1 MMNAMHSFQPVIHG
15 ARFAVR
21 AALFACLMAAGLL
34 LALTALL
41 RPDFLAAAPAQP
53 DLVAE
58 IAVSPSNPGVGEE
71 VTVSFVVRNLG
82 DAGTGASFTAY
93 LYVDPPDQPPK
104 LTTPGRPFGFPP
116 LGGGQTSAEAS
127 RTYTFADAGCHHR
140 IYVWVDR
147 DSQVSEAN
155 EDNNLVE
162 YQLCVGVACDVDSY
176 EGDQSPWDNARS
188 HSTWIAPG
196 TGQSHTFCHPQN
208 KQLPDEDWVKFTTY
222 TGLTYTL
229 QAVAQGAHANP
240 QVIICGADCSQPLA
254 GPDNMAVWQASGS
267 GLYYA
272 RIVNGEAGQPNPG
285 PLTAYS
291 LTLSAA
297 TGLTDAYEP
306 DDRCTAARD
315 IPTNGSWQSH
325 LFQKPEDQDWI
336 RFTVKAG
343 QSFSLH
349 TDNLGAGSKPVLC
362 LYDSCTKARDRSVA
376 LESVTGQL
384 QLSAPADQA
393 YVVQITN
400 QNPNRYGA
408 DASYDVQVLA
418 SDCSG
423 DQHEEDDLF
432 TQAANAGV
440 GDPPRTYNTCPAGDQ
455 DWVRFAVQKDAIYVL
470 ETATAGEAADT
481 VLTLYDQDGVTPLA
495 ANDDFGYSNG
505 SRLVWQPAQSGVY
518 YAMIRHHNPEVSGPT
533 TEYRFHIRE
542 GVCAPDEGDGAGN
555 GDNGPGDALALSTD
569 GALQTHNFCADPLS
583 LDLGDQ
589 DWVRIQTQAG
599 GVYTLRASG
608 AGVNADPVLEVY
620 APDGTTLV
628 ARNDDAGSGVGA
640 TLAFTATSSGTYFA
654 RAIQFNSHLFGD
666 ETQYQ
671 LAAFETPPPTP
682 TPTPTPPPAPTPTPF
697 PTPPPSEMETIILV
711 NRQRLSELY
720 GAARTEALLNKV
732 LALAD
737 HEQVKGAVL
746 ALDDNPAVA
755 TAYAAWL
762 ADPTNVDKANQVTAA
777 IRGVVL
783 SALESGPNVH
793 NVVIVG
799 DDRVIPFRRV
809 TEGAM
814 SKQEA
819 AYADQV
825 TDPWMSAMLAAD
837 QILTDDYYVDRE
849 PDAWQGHELYL
860 PDYGIGRLVET
871 PEEIMGLIDQFLGE
885 PNITAQRT
893 LVTGYDFIQDSA
905 DVIGTM
911 FDADGLAVERLIASS
926 SSTWGGDQLRG
937 VQLNAP
943 QRLEL
948 QSINGHS
955 THVSTGAPDEK
966 NILASEVASASG
978 DLAGS
983 VVFAVG
989 CHGGFNDPGV
999 LDLPQ
1004 AYARQKVYY
1013 VGNTGYGWGGG
1024 GIIYSERLMRNFAR
1038 DILRDASAQLGPALV
1053 RAKQRYRNQA
1063 FAFGPYDAKILMQT
1077 TLYGL
1082 PMLTVN
1088 SGGALGDDDPFPSAE
1103 ETFSPPGFG
1112 THEGSFEFNLS
1123 GTFGDNDAPGE
1134 GSYPDLDGEIAFAAG
1149 APIMPRYYANVSAL
1163 AAGTLRGALFLGGLY
1178 TDITDYDP
1186 VVARPHNE
1194 YVTDLSEPAFQSE
1207 GWYPAIPFVL
1217 QNSLTI
1223 SDTADMLVMSP
1234 GQFSGGGDGGSVR
1247 LYNQMTLSA
1256 LYSDSSDVTPPEVL
1270 HVDGILDPA
1279 AKTGLVKVDARDLS
1293 GVRRV
1298 VVAFTGGDGAWRSQ
1312 DLPYDPPR
1320 LKATGVITDVV
1331 AGVRYFVQ
1339 VADSAGN
1346 VAVADNKGRYYTL
1359 LPPLPLAS
1367 GQGVGERLYLPI
1379 VQK

>member
-1 MMNAMHSFQPVIHG
+1 
-15 ARFAVR
+15 
-21 AALFACLMAAGLL
+21 MAAGLL
-34 LALTALL
+34 LMLTALL
-41 RPDFLAAAPAQP
+41 RPAFLTAAPAQP

-58 IAVSPSNPGVGEE
+58 IAVSPANPGVGEE

-82 DAGTGASFTAY
+82 DVGTGAPFTAY

-104 LTTPGRPFGFPP
+104 LTTEGRPFGFPA

-127 RTYTFADAGCHHR
+127 RTYTFADAGCQHR

-147 DSQVSEAN
+147 DGQVAEAD
-155 EDNNLVE
+155 EGNNLAE

-176 EGDQSPWDNARS
+176 EGDQSPWDNVRS
-188 HSTWIAPG
+188 RATWISPG
-196 TGQSHTFCHPQN
+196 ADQSHTFCHPQN
-208 KQLPDEDWVKFTTY
+208 RQLPDEDWVKFTTY

-229 QAVAQGAHANP
+229 QAVAQGTHANP
-240 QVIICGADCSQPLA
+240 QVVICGADCSQPLA
-254 GPDNMAVWQASGS
+254 GPGSVAVWQSSGS

-272 RIVNGEAGQPNPG
+272 RIVNGEEGQPNPG

-306 DDRCTAARD
+306 DDHCNAARD
-315 IPTNGSWQSH
+315 IPANGAWQSH
-325 LFQKPEDQDWI
+325 LFQKPQDQDWI
-336 RFTVKAG
+336 RFAVKAG
-343 QSFSLH
+343 QSFSLR
-349 TDNLGAGSKPVLC
+349 TDNLGAGSKPVLR
-362 LYDSCTKARDRSVA
+362 LYSSCTNALDRSAA
-376 LESVTGQL
+376 LESANGQL
-384 QLSAPADQA
+384 QLNAPTDQS

-400 QNPNRYGA
+400 QDPNRYGA
-408 DASYDVQVLA
+408 DAGYDVQVLA

-423 DQHEEDDLF
+423 DDYEQDDVF
-432 TQAANAGV
+432 TQATDVDV
-440 GDPPRTYNTCPAGDQ
+440 GAPPRTYNTCPAGDQ
-455 DWVRFAVQKDAIYVL
+455 DWVRFAAQKDAIYVL
-470 ETATAGEAADT
+470 ETAVEGQSADT

-505 SRLVWQPAQSGVY
+505 SRLIWQPTQNGVY
-518 YAMIRHHNPEVSGPT
+518 YAMIRHHNPEASGVET
-533 TEYRFHIRE
+533 AYAFRIRE
-542 GVCAPDEGDGAGN
+542 GVCAPDAGDGSDT
-555 GDNGPGDALALSTD
+555 GDNGPGDALGLSAD
-569 GALQTHNFCADPLS
+569 GSPQPHNFCADPLS

-589 DWVRIQTQAG
+589 DWVRIQTLAG
-599 GVYTLRASG
+599 GVYTLRATG
-608 AGVNADPVLEVY
+608 LGVNADPVIEVY
-620 APDGTTLV
+620 GPDGSTLV

-640 TLAFTATSSGTYFA
+640 TLTFTSTAGGPYFA

-697 PTPPPSEMETIILV
+697 PTPPPSEMETLILV
-711 NRQRLSELY
+711 NRQRLTDLY
-720 GAARTEALLNKV
+720 GAARTGALLNKV

-755 TAYAAWL
+755 GAYAAWL
-762 ADPTNVDKANQVTAA
+762 ADPTDVDRANQVTAA
-777 IRGVVL
+777 IRGLVL
-783 SALESGPNVH
+783 SALDSGPNVH

-799 DDRVIPFRRV
+799 DDRIIPFRRV
-809 TEGAM
+809 AEGAM

-819 AYADQV
+819 AYASRV
-825 TDPWMSAMLAAD
+825 SDPWMAAMLAAD
-837 QILTDDYYVDRE
+837 QVLTDDYYVDRE

-860 PDYGIGRLVET
+860 PDYGVGRLVET
-871 PEEIMGLIDQFLGE
+871 PEEIMGLIDQFLAE
-885 PNITAQRT
+885 PTVTAQRT

-911 FDADGLAVERLIASS
+911 FAADGLAVARLVSS
-926 SSTWGGDQLRG
+926 SSSSWGGDQLRG
-937 VQLNAP
+937 IQLNAP

-955 THVSTGAPDEK
+955 THTSTGTPDEED
-966 NILASEVASASG
+966 ILASEVADASG

-989 CHGGFNDPGV
+989 CHGGLNDPGV

-1024 GIIYSERLMRNFAR
+1024 GIVYSERLMRNFAR
-1038 DILRDASAQLGPALV
+1038 EILRDASSQLGDALT
-1053 RAKQRYRNQA
+1053 RAKQRYRSQA

-1082 PMLTVN
+1082 PMLTVQ

-1112 THEGSFEFNLS
+1112 THEGRFEFNLS
-1123 GTFGDNDAPGE
+1123 GTFGDNDAPGQ
-1134 GSYPDLDGEIAFAAG
+1134 GRYPDLDGEIAFAAG
-1149 APIMPRYYANVSAL
+1149 APITPRYYADVSAP
-1163 AAGTLRGALFLGGLY
+1163 AAGTLRGALFLGGVY
-1178 TDITDYDP
+1178 TDVDGYDP

-1194 YVTDLSEPAFQSE
+1194 YVTDLAEPVFQGE

-1217 QNSLTI
+1217 QNSLTV
-1223 SDTADMLVMSP
+1223 SGTAYAADMLVLSP
-1234 GQFSGGGDGGSVR
+1234 GQFSGDSDDGSIR
-1247 LYNQMTLSA
+1247 LYSQMSLGA
-1256 LYSDSSDVTPPEVL
+1256 LYSDSPDATPPEVL
-1270 HVDGILDPA
+1270 HVDGMLDPA
-1279 AKTGLVKVDARDLS
+1279 TETGLIKVDASDPA
-1293 GVRRV
+1293 GVQRV
-1298 VVAFTGGDGAWRSQ
+1298 VVAFTHGGGVWQSQ
-1312 DLPYDPPR
+1312 DLPYDPAR
-1320 LKATGVITDVV
+1320 LKATGVITDVT

-1339 VADSAGN
+1339 VADGAGN
-1346 VAVADNKGRYYTL
+1346 VAVADNKGRYYAL

-1367 GQGVGERLYLPI
+1367 GQGVGSYLYLPI